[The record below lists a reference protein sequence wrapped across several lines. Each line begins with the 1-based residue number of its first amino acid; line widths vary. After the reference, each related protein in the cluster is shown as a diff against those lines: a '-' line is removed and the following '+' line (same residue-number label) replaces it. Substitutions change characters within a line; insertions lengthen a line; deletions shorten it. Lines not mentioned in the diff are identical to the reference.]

1 MIIVESL
8 KDAIFAT
15 MSTTAP
21 KPRSTAEAPPAPS
34 RGRGRPVGDRDAQR
48 TKLLNAAIAVIAQ
61 DGFAEASLRR
71 VAERA
76 GCSTGAVT
84 YYFANREEMMAAVIE
99 SQFDVFDAML
109 RQSDGD
115 KIDVRG
121 GLKRWL
127 DFVGATGSGEHIATF
142 QLLAHARHEPSL
154 AAVYQQRYAK
164 Y

>member
-1 MIIVESL
+1 MIIVERP

-15 MSTTAP
+15 MSTAARKTHN
-21 KPRSTAEAPPAPS
+21 KAEASPAAS

-48 TKLLNAAIAVIAQ
+48 TKLLNAAISVIAQ
-61 DGFAEASLRR
+61 EGFAEASLRR

-99 SQFDVFDAML
+99 SQFDVYDAML
-109 RQSDGD
+109 KEGDGD
-115 KIDVRG
+115 GKVDIRG

-127 DFVGATGSGEHIATF
+127 DSLGTSIEGE
-142 QLLAHARHEPSL
+142 
-154 AAVYQQRYAK
+154 
-164 Y
+164 